1 MRKLYLLLLFL
12 GFTLVA
18 AAKNNNGQDD
28 MTFKILSFISLL
40 IVLILAIRK
49 LKSTDRK

>member
-1 MRKLYLLLLFL
+1 MRKVYLLLLFL

-18 AAKNNNGQDD
+18 AAKNNDQDD
-28 MTFKILSFISLL
+28 TTFKILSFISLV